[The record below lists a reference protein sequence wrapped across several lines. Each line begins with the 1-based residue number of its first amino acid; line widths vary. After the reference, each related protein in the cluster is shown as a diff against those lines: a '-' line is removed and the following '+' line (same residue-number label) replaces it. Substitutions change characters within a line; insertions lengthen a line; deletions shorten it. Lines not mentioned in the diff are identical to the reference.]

1 MSVDNRD
8 ENTSRLLYEQLEV
21 MKKQLRLSRIVTGIV
36 SAAAVILIVLA
47 AVAAVPAVQA
57 VNHAERV
64 LSELDESDIEKIAE
78 GMDGLKEIGQ
88 AADKLGQVDL
98 DRLNEAIQNLEG
110 ATRPLAQLFG
120 NKN

>member
-1 MSVDNRD
+1 MDNRD
-8 ENTSRLLYEQLEV
+8 ENTPRLLYEQLEV

-36 SAAAVILIVLA
+36 SAAVVILIVLA
-47 AVAAVPAVQA
+47 AVAAVPAVR
-57 VNHAERV
+57 VMNHAERV

-78 GMDGLKEIGQ
+78 GMDGLKEMGQ